1 MNREFFTNILF
12 LILVNVLIKPLYIFG
27 IDRSVQNRVGEAEY
41 GVYFTITS
49 FTVMLYIINDL
60 GIQNYNSREIARYRH
75 LLDKYFSNILVLKT
89 ILAGVYLVIIF
100 IISFLLG
107 YDYALYPLIFYLALN
122 QIFLQFLGYLRSN
135 VAGLG
140 FYKWSSLLTILD
152 KVLLLIMGSILLWVK
167 PFSDN
172 FDLLWFVHAQNLT
185 LFLTCSV
192 AFILVFK
199 QVKTVKFRFNKPFL
213 LVILRGSLPYAL
225 SVFLM
230 GVYTRTD
237 VVMLERFLP
246 DGKIEAGIYASAYRL
261 LDAVNVMGFL
271 FSMLLWPMFS
281 RLFKEGESV
290 RPLLRLSFQVIMTGA
305 VTFAV
310 ATGFHRAAIMH
321 VLYTKATAY
330 SGDVLG
336 VLMMSFVAVS
346 GMYIYSALLGAN
358 GRVRHMNILFGV
370 AIVINIVLNILLI
383 SHYKALGAAISTLT
397 TQFFVMFGLM
407 FLSQKMLL
415 LPEKTIMERG
425 TALWISKL
433 IGFILSVF
441 LINFLVK
448 SYFFKDNW
456 LLQMGISMAS
466 CFMSALALGLLNY
479 KKVKEMAFYDQKLTT
494 EN

>member
-1 MNREFFTNILF
+1 MNRAFFTNILF
-12 LILVNVLIKPLYIFG
+12 LVVINVLIKPFYIFG
-27 IDRSVQNRVGEAEY
+27 IDRTVQNRVGEEIY

-60 GIQNYNSREIARYRH
+60 GIMNYNSREIARYRH
-75 LLDKYFSNILVLKT
+75 LLDKYFSNILVLKAL
-89 ILAGVYLVIIF
+89 LAVVYLIVIF
-100 IISFLLG
+100 TISFLLG

-140 FYKWSSLLTILD
+140 FYKLSSILTILD
-152 KVLLLIMGSILLWVK
+152 KVLLIGICSVLLWVK

-172 FDLLWFVHAQNLT
+172 FDILWFIHAQNLT
-185 LFLTCSV
+185 LFLTCVV
-192 AFILVFK
+192 AFIIVFK

-213 LVILRGSLPYAL
+213 LAILRGSLPYAL

-237 VVMLERFLP
+237 VVMVERLLP
-246 DGKIEAGIYASAYRL
+246 DGKLEAGIYASAYRL
-261 LDAVNVMGFL
+261 LDAVNVAGFL

-281 RLFKEGESV
+281 KLLKDGASV

-310 ATGFHRAAIMH
+310 ATVFHRVDIMH
-321 VLYTKATAY
+321 FLYPKATPY

-336 VLMMSFVAVS
+336 VLIVSFIAVS
-346 GMYIYSALLGAN
+346 GMYIYSALLGAH
-358 GRVRHMNILFGV
+358 GSVRHMNILFGS
-370 AIVINIVLNILLI
+370 AIFINIVFNFLLI
-383 SHYKALGAAISTLT
+383 PHQKALGAAISTLI

-407 FLSQKMLL
+407 VLSQKMLVL
-415 LPEKTIMERG
+415 KYDV
-425 TALWISKL
+425 LWILKL
-433 IGFILSVF
+433 IGFVLSVF
-441 LINFLVK
+441 STNC
-448 SYFFKDNW
+448 
-456 LLQMGISMAS
+456 LLKNKI
-466 CFMSALALGLLNY
+466 LL
-479 KKVKEMAFYDQKLTT
+479 

>member
-1 MNREFFTNILF
+1 MNRDFFTNILF
-12 LILVNVLIKPLYIFG
+12 LVIINVLIKPFYIFG

-89 ILAGVYLVIIF
+89 ILAGVYLVVIF
-100 IISFLLG
+100 TVSFLLG
-107 YDYALYPLIFYLALN
+107 YDYSLYPLIFHLSLN

-135 VAGLG
+135 IAGLG
-140 FYKWSSLLTILD
+140 FYKLSSLLTILD
-152 KVLLLIMGSILLWVK
+152 KVLLIGICSVLLWVK

-185 LFLTCSV
+185 LFLTCTV
-192 AFILVFK
+192 AFIVVFR
-199 QVKTVKFRFNKPFL
+199 QVKTVKFRFNKAFL

-237 VVMLERFLP
+237 VVMVERLLP
-246 DGKIEAGIYASAYRL
+246 DGKFEAGIYASAYRL
-261 LDAVNVMGFL
+261 LDAMNIAGFL

-281 RLFKEGESV
+281 RLFKDGESV
-290 RPLLRLSFQVIMTGA
+290 QPLLRLSFQAIITGA

-310 ATGFHRAAIMH
+310 ATGFHRADIMH
-321 VLYTKATAY
+321 VLYAKATAY

-336 VLMMSFVAVS
+336 VLIFSFVAVS
-346 GMYIYSALLGAN
+346 GMYIYSALLGAH
-358 GRVRHMNILFGV
+358 GSVRQMNYIFGAAIL
-370 AIVINIVLNILLI
+370 INIIFNILLI
-383 SHYKALGAAISTLT
+383 PQYKALGAAISTLM

-407 FLSQKMLL
+407 FLSQKLL
-415 LPEKTIMERG
+415 VLRG
-425 TALWISKL
+425 DVLWISKL
-433 IGFILSVF
+433 IGFVFSVF

-448 SYFFKDNW
+448 SYFFKENW
-456 LLQMGISMAS
+456 LIQMGVSMVL
-466 CFMSALALGLLNY
+466 CFIVALILGFFNY
-479 KKVKEMAFYDQKLTT
+479 RKVKILGVKD
-494 EN
+494 NN

>member
-1 MNREFFTNILF
+1 MNRAFFTNILF
-12 LILVNVLIKPLYIFG
+12 LVVINVLIKPFYIFG
-27 IDRSVQNRVGEAEY
+27 IDRTVQNRVGEEIY

-60 GIQNYNSREIARYRH
+60 GIMNYNSREIARYRH
-75 LLDKYFSNILVLKT
+75 LLDKYFSNILVLKAL
-89 ILAGVYLVIIF
+89 LAVVYLIVIF
-100 IISFLLG
+100 TISFLLG

-140 FYKWSSLLTILD
+140 FYKLSSILTILD
-152 KVLLLIMGSILLWVK
+152 KVLLIGICSVLLWVK

-172 FDLLWFVHAQNLT
+172 FDILWFIHAQNLT
-185 LFLTCSV
+185 LFLTCVV
-192 AFILVFK
+192 AFIIVFK

-213 LVILRGSLPYAL
+213 LAILRGSLPYAL

-237 VVMLERFLP
+237 VVMVERLLP
-246 DGKIEAGIYASAYRL
+246 DGKLEAGIYASAYRL
-261 LDAVNVMGFL
+261 LDAVNVAGFL

-281 RLFKEGESV
+281 KLLKDGASV

-310 ATGFHRAAIMH
+310 ATVFHRVDIMH
-321 VLYTKATAY
+321 FLYPKATPY

-336 VLMMSFVAVS
+336 VLIVSFIAVS

-358 GRVRHMNILFGV
+358 GSVRHMNILFGS
-370 AIVINIVLNILLI
+370 AIFINIVFNFLLI
-383 SHYKALGAAISTLT
+383 PHQKALGAAISTLI
-397 TQFFVMFGLM
+397 TQFFVMLGLM
-407 FLSQKMLL
+407 VLSQKMLVL
-415 LPEKTIMERG
+415 QRD
-425 TALWISKL
+425 ALWISKL
-433 IGFILSVF
+433 IGFVLSVF

-456 LLQMGISMAS
+456 LIQFGVSMALS
-466 CFMSALALGLLNY
+466 FIVALLLGFLNY
-479 KKVKEMAFYDQKLTT
+479 KKVRELAVVH
-494 EN
+494 